1 MDIVIRQDIQQL
13 VHDAQEVQGGL
24 DILEQDHNAWA
35 RERKQYARLHLYSD
49 CFTVHQF
56 STS

>member
-24 DILEQDHNAWA
+24 DILEQDHNDWA
-35 RERKQYARLHLYSD
+35 RERNQYARLHLYSER
-49 CFTVHQF
+49 FTVHQF
-56 STS
+56 SSS

>member
-1 MDIVIRQDIQQL
+1 MDVVIRQDIQQL
-13 VHDAQEVQGGL
+13 LHDAQEVQRGL
-24 DILEQDHNAWA
+24 DILKQNHNDWA